1 LSVQRGTLL
10 VLASAVLLV
19 GSLGV
24 ARLAEGPAGAP
35 VAPLVGAP
43 SPLPSGAAPSLRLVD
58 APGFGCSFP
67 DPGAGHFGAFRPV
80 RAAFRGDV
88 TARLLVPEGALDEGG
103 GFDLLVHF
111 HGAEAARRVLVPT
124 NATVVVLAVD
134 AGVRSSAYESLFGE
148 ARAFE
153 SMVRAV
159 ESEVAL
165 ATGRFDASAKGLAL
179 SAWSA
184 GYGAVKGLLRSR
196 GPEGIGA
203 FVLLDGL
210 HAGVDE
216 RGAPLLPDLAPFVDL
231 ARRATGRS
239 GEPGPTFVITHSEV
253 ATEGYA
259 STTETTAALLSALGE
274 RELPVDPG
282 DTREGAIIG
291 VYEEGQLAVR
301 AYSGGGR
308 EAHCAELALL
318 GDVVREHVLP
328 ALVRAHAPP

>member
-1 LSVQRGTLL
+1 MQRGTLL

-24 ARLAEGPAGAP
+24 ARLSESPSQAPPPAELG
-35 VAPLVGAP
+35 LP
-43 SPLPSGAAPSLRLVD
+43 SPLPSGAAPAVLLAD

-67 DPGAGHFGAFRPV
+67 DPGLGHFGRFRPV

-88 TARLLVPEGALDEGG
+88 TARLLLPEGALDEGG

-134 AGVRSSAYESLFGE
+134 AGTRSSAYESLFAE
-148 ARAFE
+148 PRAFE
-153 SMVRAV
+153 SLVRAV

-165 ATGRFDASAKGLAL
+165 ATGRLDASAKGIAL

-196 GPEGIGA
+196 GPEGVAA

-210 HAGVDE
+210 HAGEDE
-216 RGAPLLPDLAPFVDL
+216 RGAPLLADLAPFVAL
-231 ARRATGRS
+231 ARRATGRD
-239 GEPGPTFVITHSEV
+239 GEPAPTFVITHSEV
-253 ATEGYA
+253 ATQGYA

-282 DTREGAIIG
+282 DAREGAIIG
-291 VYEEGQLAVR
+291 VYEEGGLAVR
-301 AYSGGGR
+301 AYSGAGR

-328 ALVRAHAPP
+328 ALVHAHVSP